1 MENISDIEHYSLH
14 LDELTGKQLNV
25 YLYQNVQNIEDI
37 HNKLL
42 NKELPCCI
50 IKANLVLDPFQIAVA
65 ANKAVLNFKYKQMVT
80 KNLFTEVIYCLSTSR
95 NISQSLSTFGISSDT
110 KNILVV
116 TICDEQEKESTEK
129 IIFDCIKGSRIPI
142 SKLSNFTDF
151 DLIEK
156 HYKIDEDELKMSSV
170 LDSIVSRVSD
180 KVTK

>member
-1 MENISDIEHYSLH
+1 MENTSEVEHYTLQ
-14 LDELTGKQLNV
+14 LDEISGKQLNI
-25 YLYQNVQNIEDI
+25 YLYKNVENIEDI
-37 HNKLL
+37 HKKLL

-65 ANKAVLNFKYKQMVT
+65 ANKAVLNLKYKQMIT
-80 KNLFTEVIYCLSTSR
+80 KSLFTEVIYCLSTSR
-95 NISQSLSTFGISSDT
+95 NISQSLATFGITSDT

-116 TICDEQEKESTEK
+116 TICDVQEKESVQK
-129 IIFDCIKGSRIPI
+129 LIFSSIKGDRIPI
-142 SKLSNFTDF
+142 SKLSEFSDL

-180 KVTK
+180 KTTK